1 MSAEVSGRI
10 GYLLSRLGASARNR
24 FAAALAPL
32 GLRPNHYGALRLLQQ
47 HEPTS
52 QQTLAAGLGVDR
64 SVIVGIV
71 DHLESLGAVERR
83 PDPRDRRRHALH
95 LTDAGRDL
103 IKRADA
109 IAGQLQE
116 QRLAPLTAP
125 QRRDLLTLLD
135 ILARHD
141 LGSADASAGTPRKAT
156 EPSGPRAG
164 ARLGLW
170 LLACCSGPG
179 AGDPQGDG
187 QRRAGVPSGEPVQD
201 APVLGKPGRPP

>member
-1 MSAEVSGRI
+1 MISKTVETVNSLHIQQKVWFAGDVTAQPGPPQMPAEVSGRI
-10 GYLLSRLGASARNR
+10 SYLLSRLGASARDR

-71 DHLESLGAVERR
+71 DHLESLGAVERQ

-95 LTDAGRDL
+95 LTAAGRDL

-109 IAGQLQE
+109 IAEQLQE

-135 ILARHD
+135 ILASHD
-141 LGSADASAGTPRKAT
+141 LGSAATSAGTPHKTT
-156 EPSGPRAG
+156 EPSGQA
-164 ARLGLW
+164 
-170 LLACCSGPG
+170 GPG
-179 AGDPQGDG
+179 
-187 QRRAGVPSGEPVQD
+187 
-201 APVLGKPGRPP
+201 